1 MRQRSAAV
9 TAARS
14 SPAGPDAS
22 GRMPRIRDTHVKGVL
37 NVDAKAGQGGGGGGV
52 NRPRGALPPARLP
65 SRSCRPAG
73 CPCGA
78 CRALSRPSSRSR
90 GSWQSQAG
98 RGTHRS
104 SLAPPARPAQP
115 RRAAGG
121 GGSGAGRALCYRGD
135 GGGRRGGAG
144 QEPPAMGCRAAVSGI
159 RAERA
164 AGRGSCGGERSG

>member
-14 SPAGPDAS
+14 SPAGPGAS

-65 SRSCRPAG
+65 SRSCRLAG

-98 RGTHRS
+98 RGTHKS

-115 RRAAGG
+115 GGRQAGA
-121 GGSGAGRALCYRGD
+121 GAGR
-135 GGGRRGGAG
+135 GGRCVTGETGAGGAAG
-144 QEPPAMGCRAAVSGI
+144 PGRNLPPW
-159 RAERA
+159 A
-164 AGRGSCGGERSG
+164 AGTLSAG